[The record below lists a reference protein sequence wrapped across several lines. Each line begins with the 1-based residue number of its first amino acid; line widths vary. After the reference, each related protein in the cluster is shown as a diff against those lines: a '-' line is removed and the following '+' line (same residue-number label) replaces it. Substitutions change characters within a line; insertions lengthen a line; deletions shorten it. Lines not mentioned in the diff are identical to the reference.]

1 MVWFVLCMLL
11 ALAAVMT
18 LVIGLRRPRTIGVQ
32 RGYGRSE
39 EDVPNEARGIAI
51 LAGVACLVVAA
62 IGLFFCSFT
71 VIPTR
76 SVGVTVAFG
85 RPDNQSLKNG
95 FHFVKPWA
103 SVEKFDASVKTLKL
117 DAANGK
123 SDDGDL
129 GNCVTVRLANQTT
142 ACVDVSVQWNIDP
155 DGDVVE
161 LYRKYKS
168 FDNVQNNLVE
178 RQLVHALNVAFETY
192 DPLRSINGGG
202 EAAQSLDDLAGKAS
216 TALATAVG
224 SGIKISNLTIPLVH
238 FDNTTQDKLNAY
250 AQALADT
257 RIAEQRKQ
265 TALAQKAANDALASG
280 ANSNNPGVLYQNC
293 LDMVERLAKEGKG
306 LPPAFNCGAPP
317 ATVVPVK

>member
-11 ALAAVMT
+11 ALAALAALIVG
-18 LVIGLRRPRTIGVQ
+18 VRRPRTITV
-32 RGYGRSE
+32 RDRYSRNE
-39 EDVPNEARGIAI
+39 ETVKNEARGATI
-51 LAGVACLVVAA
+51 LAGVACLAVAA

-85 RPDNQSLKNG
+85 RPDNESLKNG

-224 SGIKISNLTIPLVH
+224 SGIKVSNLTIPLVH
-238 FDNTTQDKLNAY
+238 FDNTTQDKLNAF

-306 LPPAFNCGAPP
+306 LPAAFNCGAPP

>member
-1 MVWFVLCMLL
+1 MVWFVLFTIV
-11 ALAAVMT
+11 ALVAVAL
-18 LVIGLRRPRTIGVQ
+18 LVIGFRAPRTVTERDRFNREDITKENET
-32 RGYGRSE
+32 RGLT
-39 EDVPNEARGIAI
+39 V
-51 LAGVACLVVAA
+51 LAGVACLLVAV

-85 RPDNQSLKNG
+85 RPDNESLKNG
-95 FHFVKPWA
+95 FHFVKPWS
-103 SVEKFDASVKTLKL
+103 SVEKFDASVQTLKL
-117 DAANGK
+117 DAASGK
-123 SDDGDL
+123 SQDGDL

-202 EAAQSLDDLAGKAS
+202 APAQSLDDLAAKAS
-216 TALATAVG
+216 TALTTAVG
-224 SGIKISNLTIPLVH
+224 SGIKVANLTIPLVH

-306 LPPAFNCGAPP
+306 LPAAFSCGAPP